1 VHRCEVGGDAPAGG
15 LSRRRIAALAALS
28 AVFGWGLMTLGAFV
42 RASGSGLACPDWPSC
57 HGRLVAGGSHP
68 LIEELHRW
76 LATALVIAVIV
87 VVAWIVGKHRGER
100 RLIVPAVA
108 ALALM
113 AVQVALGAVTVLL
126 RNVSWT
132 VVLHYGAAA
141 LLIASIVLVAV
152 RLEFAG
158 AEPSPRDAF
167 LHLVTWFVA
176 LSFGLLLVG
185 STVANT
191 DSHAACGHDALLC
204 NGSLIPGF
212 EHRPIINFTHRVWAL
227 AMVCMAAWV
236 ARRAYRDRR
245 QVRSIPGVASAV
257 AVLYVA
263 QAAAGVVVMGLGDSV
278 TLDVV
283 HSSLASLTWLGLS
296 LLFALTVTLAV
307 PEPADATPS
316 EPSKIASPR
325 T

>member
-1 VHRCEVGGDAPAGG
+1 VHHCEAGADAPSGG
-15 LSRRRIAALAALS
+15 VSRRRIAALAAVS
-28 AVFGWGLMTLGAFV
+28 ALFGWGLMTLGAFV

-87 VVAWIVGKHRGER
+87 VVVWIFGRHGRDR
-100 RLIVPAVA
+100 RLTGPAVA
-108 ALALM
+108 ALALV

-141 LLIASIVLVAV
+141 LLVASIVLVAV
-152 RLEFAG
+152 RLASPE
-158 AEPSPRDAF
+158 AETSPRDAF
-167 LHLVTWFVA
+167 ARLVAWFVT

-191 DSHAACGHDALLC
+191 DSHTACGHDALLC

-245 QVRSIPGVASAV
+245 QVRPIPVVALSV

-263 QAAAGVVVMGLGDSV
+263 QAAAGVVVMGLGESV

-283 HSSLASLTWLGLS
+283 HSSLASLTRLDLS
-296 LLFALTVTLAV
+296 LLFALTVTLPV
-307 PEPADATPS
+307 HPAIFRA
-316 EPSKIASPR
+316 
-325 T
+325 